1 MNERR
6 AVERT
11 RIDEAGLIAVD
22 EHTSIPCLVYDVSLG
37 GARLTLPN
45 ADVVPA
51 TFVLDAPCL
60 ARARVCE
67 VMWRSEECIGAQ
79 FHPGGA

>member
-6 AVERT
+6 SVERR

-22 EHTSIPCLVYDVSLG
+22 EHTSIPCLVYDVSVG

-45 ADVVPA
+45 AEVVPT

-60 ARARVCE
+60 ARTQVCV

-79 FHPGGA
+79 FHRGGA

>member
-6 AVERT
+6 SVGRR

-22 EHTSIPCLVYDVSLG
+22 EHTSIPCLVYDVSVG

-45 ADVVPA
+45 ADIVPA
-51 TFVLDAPCL
+51 TFVLEAPCL
-60 ARARVCE
+60 DRAQVCD
-67 VMWRSEECIGAQ
+67 VMWRNEECIGAQ
-79 FHPGGA
+79 FQVGGA